1 MQGAPEAI
9 SGSGGSHLKRAL
21 FNLRICIGGIS
32 CIADGWGGGGGGL
45 GTDLTHAHQQRDR
58 NWMKNCHRLLATKA
72 SPMKAIKVIAPAL
85 MTIFQMM
92 KRTVLFKTSQ
102 NRTD

>member
-32 CIADGWGGGGGGL
+32 CIADGWGGGGGGF
-45 GTDLTHAHQQRDR
+45 RDR
-58 NWMKNCHRLLATKA
+58 FNPCPSA
-72 SPMKAIKVIAPAL
+72 
-85 MTIFQMM
+85 
-92 KRTVLFKTSQ
+92 KRQKLDEELSQTSC
-102 NRTD
+102 DESVSDESY